1 MLDASRGFS
10 HIGSHF
16 LLTAELYSKA
26 GHLDTPSFAS
36 REETEAQRGSDLQLV
51 RGVLA
56 SHVTE
61 EQSGSAGAGST
72 PSAQRASVRPPR
84 PAVSRAQAPS
94 QLRRADRPRCPFQA
108 RSPPAPFQRHFWAAM
123 RRAVSRAPSCHC
135 VVCGRLPPASCLW
148 LQPTCRPAFGLSSGS
163 SFCFVSPSLLV
174 THPIE
179 AAIISLLPPTPSF
192 ISSSDRDFAFA
203 CFTRPVSLW
212 RLRLSRWHHA
222 VSRARRPLGL
232 GLLPTSHTP
241 SISRTDCASLRIA
254 SWAHA
259 LLSVPTWVAPVH
271 VRPLHPQECGSGP

>member
-1 MLDASRGFS
+1 MPHTSLRSR
-10 HIGSHF
+10 
-16 LLTAELYSKA
+16 A
-26 GHLDTPSFAS
+26 G
-36 REETEAQRGSDLQLV
+36 QRGRV
-51 RGVLA
+51 RLPA
-56 SHVTE
+56 
-61 EQSGSAGAGST
+61 
-72 PSAQRASVRPPR
+72 PSAPAPGPLAPPSLEPRRPPSS
-84 PAVSRAQAPS
+84 AVPIARGAPS
-94 QLRRADRPRCPFQA
+94 RLALHRLPSRDTSGPPCAGPSLAP
-108 RSPPAPFQRHFWAAM
+108 PPAAAWC
-123 RRAVSRAPSCHC
+123 AAASP
-135 VVCGRLPPASCLW
+135 PPASCLW

-203 CFTRPVSLW
+203 SFARPVSLW

-241 SISRTDCASLRIA
+241 SISRTDCGSLRIA